1 MRMVVKCQMLQPC
14 QWQSRLGNPT
24 PESVIGT
31 TVKITVDRFTYQQIT

>member
-1 MRMVVKCQMLQPC
+1 MPNVTTLSMAESV
-14 QWQSRLGNPT
+14 GNPT